1 MSRKRCT
8 RLLLGRSYPECG
20 KGLNGI
26 KLILQG
32 VSCKILASCSAC
44 SGSSLTPSIKVYSIV
59 ALRRSGSFCKYP
71 LTEANNSLMGYFLL
85 IGTSSLR
92 NASFGAC
99 NDTANETS
107 ITSPSLSSIGTTPE
121 VLSVTRRLDK
131 P

>member
-1 MSRKRCT
+1 MWEGVEWNQVNLAR
-8 RLLLGRSYPECG
+8 RLLQNLSKLLGLFWFVVNAFHQVI
-20 KGLNGI
+20 LN
-26 KLILQG
+26 
-32 VSCKILASCSAC
+32 S
-44 SGSSLTPSIKVYSIV
+44 

-107 ITSPSLSSIGTTPE
+107 ITSPSLSSIGTTPD